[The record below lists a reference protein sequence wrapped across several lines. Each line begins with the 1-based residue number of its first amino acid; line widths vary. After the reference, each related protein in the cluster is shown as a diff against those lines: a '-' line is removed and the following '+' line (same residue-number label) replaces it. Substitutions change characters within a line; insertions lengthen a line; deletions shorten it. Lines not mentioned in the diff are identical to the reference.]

1 MRIRLSEQVTTL
13 ELIAYLVGIIP
24 SVYFAYRL
32 LVELYYHLKKKDDD
46 FL

>member
-1 MRIRLSEQVTTL
+1 MSEQVSTI
-13 ELIAYLVGIIP
+13 ELIAYLVGMIP

-32 LVELYYHLKKKDDD
+32 LVELYHYLTKKDDD

>member
-1 MRIRLSEQVTTL
+1 MSEQVSTI
-13 ELIAYLVGIIP
+13 ELIAYLIGMIP

-32 LVELYYHLKKKDDD
+32 LVELYHYLTKKDDD

>member
-1 MRIRLSEQVTTL
+1 MSESASTL
-13 ELIAYLVGIIP
+13 EIVAYIVGIIP

-32 LVELYYHLKKKDDD
+32 VKEAYHYIMKKDDD

>member
-1 MRIRLSEQVTTL
+1 MSEQVSTI
-13 ELIAYLVGIIP
+13 ELIAYLVGMIP

-32 LVELYYHLKKKDDD
+32 VVELYHYLTKKDDD